1 MKRTDARE
9 MIMQLIFQMEAQ
21 KDFSSEARITYRE
34 NNFDG
39 TDQEAYFDK
48 IMDTFLENRTA
59 IDAQIEEASNKWHLG
74 RMGKVDL
81 AVLRVALT
89 ELKLK
94 DDIPQSVA
102 INEAVNMAKKFGS
115 EESGK
120 FVNGLLGNIVKA

>member
-89 ELKLK
+89 ELRLK